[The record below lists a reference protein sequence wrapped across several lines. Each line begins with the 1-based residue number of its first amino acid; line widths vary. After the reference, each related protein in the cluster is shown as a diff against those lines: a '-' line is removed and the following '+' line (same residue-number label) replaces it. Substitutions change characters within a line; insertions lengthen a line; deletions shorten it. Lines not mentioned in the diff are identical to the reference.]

1 MLSATLTIIN
11 DNNLR
16 GVIAPAAELS
26 EETLTDLIDFIE
38 MTSPASIAD
47 SERLIAEA
55 ERDNSK
61 IRLVE
66 LCRKGEALPES
77 LFFTLK
83 STPAPKRNCSRYP
96 KSFA

>member
-55 ERDNSK
+55 ERDNSW
-61 IRLVE
+61 IPLEEVR
-66 LCRKGEALPES
+66 RKAEALP
-77 LFFTLK
+77 
-83 STPAPKRNCSRYP
+83 
-96 KSFA
+96 